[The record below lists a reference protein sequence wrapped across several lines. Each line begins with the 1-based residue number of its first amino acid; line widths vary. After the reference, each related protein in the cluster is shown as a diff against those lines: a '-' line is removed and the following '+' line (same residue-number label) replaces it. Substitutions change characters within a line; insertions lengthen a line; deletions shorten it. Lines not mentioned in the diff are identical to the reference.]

1 MYECVVLVLQ
11 RGKFRP
17 RLSELVKENSP
28 ADVERIT
35 EEGLARLPGSLTAAV
50 KHLSQLKGV
59 GPATASGVC
68 YIRIYNHHQI
78 LYALIYSSSL
88 ERATEPKFVPFCSS

>member
-1 MYECVVLVLQ
+1 MHQCVVLVLQ

-17 RLSELVKENSP
+17 RLSQLVKENSP

-35 EEGLARLPGSLTAAV
+35 EEGLARLPGGLTAAV

-59 GPATASGVC
+59 GPATASG
-68 YIRIYNHHQI
+68 IYNHDQI